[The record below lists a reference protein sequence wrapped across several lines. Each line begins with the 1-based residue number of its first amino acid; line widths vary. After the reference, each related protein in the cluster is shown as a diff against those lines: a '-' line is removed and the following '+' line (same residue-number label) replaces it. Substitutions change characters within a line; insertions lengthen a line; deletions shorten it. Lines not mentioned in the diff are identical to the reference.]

1 MRDLPLLSDVEL
13 PLTFLIENGNEK
25 NMIDYKTG
33 IIQDVSDMI
42 VAAVKAQGITSATC
56 NNLDTH
62 AYSVLDHVQDSALRN
77 LHIMEYGE

>member
-1 MRDLPLLSDVEL
+1 MRDLSLLSDVEL

-25 NMIDYKTG
+25 DMIDYKIG
-33 IIQDVSDMI
+33 IIEDVSRMI
-42 VAAVKAQGITSATC
+42 VAEVKAQGITSATC

-62 AYSVLDHVQDSALRN
+62 AYSVLDHVKDASLRN